1 MKKQTQIIFFL
12 LLLTG
17 LLLPSSTALS
27 QDADEYGYASL
38 NMTLEL
44 EDALRGKN
52 EVSIS
57 RTYRDIYQTHYDRL
71 ISNYEN
77 QQRHTAAEKSKKQ
90 RDIVMQYLNDRV
102 KKAEDNE
109 DYFNNVMFVIQAVL
123 IDGADSVTENPPTE
137 TNPVISNFLPIHENQ
152 TKKNATDML
161 YGHVASNIP
170 ESGSVISSSS
180 SQIYHVDAGL
190 PSPSA
195 PLAVSQNDAP
205 TLVPTAGSVGNSSSN
220 DVNIYKP
227 LRFKNNGAYDVTV
240 LPASYTPDSSVVE
253 VGMSNASTV
262 VFRDSSPSAYL
273 DLPMGTYTFCYYW
286 DLGTDVN
293 DDGYVDYAHKN
304 TGSVTLSEASPAKV
318 ISAQVVTLNPGNMNN
333 PNGKCGETAPPPSGN
348 AGGLT
353 PQELANQGMHT
364 YRIDCPTEEL
374 LSSEAWVTSY
384 NFVAGGANIEDEN
397 GSWFYKKITVNTYF
411 YDYSEIDIP
420 ITYTF
425 TFTNE
430 GFTLLLVGD
439 GKSSTC
445 TGTRR

>member
-1 MKKQTQIIFFL
+1 MKKRTQIIFFL
-12 LLLTG
+12 LILIS
-17 LLLPSSTALS
+17 LLLPSNTALS

-38 NMTLEL
+38 TMSLEL

-52 EVSIS
+52 EVAIS
-57 RTYRDIYQTHYDRL
+57 RTYRDIYQAHYDRL

-77 QQRHTAAEKSKKQ
+77 QQRHTAAEKSKRQ
-90 RDIVMQYLNDRV
+90 RDIVMRYLNDRV

-123 IDGADSVTENPPTE
+123 IDGADSVNENAPIEP
-137 TNPVISNFLPIHENQ
+137 NPVISNFLPIHENQ
-152 TKKNATDML
+152 TKKNTTDML
-161 YGHVASNIP
+161 YGHVASSIP

-180 SQIYHVDAGL
+180 PSQTYHVDAGL
-190 PSPSA
+190 PPPSA
-195 PLAVSQNDAP
+195 PPVVAQDNEENN
-205 TLVPTAGSVGNSSSN
+205 GNSSSGDIN
-220 DVNIYKP
+220 TQKP
-227 LRFKNNGAYDVTV
+227 LQFANNGLYDATV
-240 LPASYTPDSSVVE
+240 LVFSYTPAEGVTA
-253 VGMSNASTV
+253 GMSSASTV
-262 VFRDSSPSAYL
+262 VFRGSNPSANL
-273 DLPMGTYTFCYYW
+273 SLPIGSYVFCYYW
-286 DLGTDVN
+286 DLGTDVDN
-293 DDGYVDYAHKN
+293 DGNVDYAHKN
-304 TGSVTLSEASPAKV
+304 TGSVTLSASSSNKTS
-318 ISAQVVTLNPGNMNN
+318 SAQVVTLNPGDMNS
-333 PNGKCGETAPPPSGN
+333 PNGKCGETAPPLSGN

-353 PQELANQGMHT
+353 PQELANQGTHT

-374 LSSEAWVTSY
+374 LNSEAWVTSY

-397 GSWFYKKITVNTYF
+397 GSWFYNKINVNTYF

-420 ITYTF
+420 VTYTF